1 MKNLFPILFVEI
13 NNLEYIFAAG
23 DKDENNHFKLIY
35 KKIVPNLGINN
46 SKILDFDLTH
56 NTIKEN
62 IYLIEQKLKFTF
74 KDVVLILNAFQCSFI
89 NLTGYKKLNGSQIS
103 KENITYIL
111 NSLKSTID
119 DFEIQKKIIHIFNSK
134 YCLDNE
140 KIENLPIGLYGDFYS
155 HELSFCLINN
165 NDYKNLNNIFNK
177 CNLKIKKILLKSF
190 VEGTYLASKNKDL
203 DTFFKIEISENRS
216 QLFYFENYALKFAQ
230 NFNFGSNL
238 ILSDITKVT
247 SLKKDAVHK
256 ILSNNILTQKTLDQD
271 FVEKELFDNKNYRKI
286 KKKLIFEIAAAR
298 IQELSELFL
307 LKNINLVSFNKKKTM
322 IILKIND
329 KSNMKCFEEC
339 YKLFFSKDNYFE
351 VKFIENIEI
360 ESLLNNADQLV
371 HFGWKKEAIPVIHAK
386 KSLLAKFFDTL
397 FN

>member
-23 DKDENNHFKLIY
+23 DKNENNHFKLIF

-74 KDVVLILNAFQCSFI
+74 KDVVLILNTFQCSFI

>member
-74 KDVVLILNAFQCSFI
+74 KDVVLILNTFQCSFI

>member
-1 MKNLFPILFVEI
+1 MQNLFPILFVEI
-13 NNLEYIFAAG
+13 NNLEYIFAVG

-74 KDVVLILNAFQCSFI
+74 KDVVLILNTFQCSFI

-203 DTFFKIEISENRS
+203 DSFFKIEISENRS

-238 ILSDITKVT
+238 IFNDITKVT
-247 SLKKDAVHK
+247 SLKNDVVHK
-256 ILSNNILTQKTLDQD
+256 ILSNNILTHKTLDQD
-271 FVEKELFDNKNYRKI
+271 FVEKEFFDNENYRKV

>member
-74 KDVVLILNAFQCSFI
+74 KDVVLILNTFQCSFI

-386 KSLLAKFFDTL
+386 KSLLAKFFEAL

>member
-1 MKNLFPILFVEI
+1 MQNLFPILFVEI
-13 NNLEYIFAAG
+13 NNLEYIFAVG

-74 KDVVLILNAFQCSFI
+74 KDVVLILNTFQCSFI

-190 VEGTYLASKNKDL
+190 VEGTYLTSKNKDL
-203 DTFFKIEISENRS
+203 DTFFKIEISENSS

-238 ILSDITKVT
+238 IFNDITKVT
-247 SLKKDAVHK
+247 SLKNDVVHK
-256 ILSNNILTQKTLDQD
+256 ILSNNILTHKTLDQD
-271 FVEKELFDNKNYRKI
+271 FVEKEFFDNENYRKV

-298 IQELSELFL
+298 IQEFSELFL
-307 LKNINLVSFNKKKTM
+307 LKNINLVSFNKKKTT

-360 ESLLNNADQLV
+360 ENLLNNADQLV

-386 KSLLAKFFDTL
+386 KSLLAKFFEAL

>member
-13 NNLEYIFAAG
+13 NNLEYIFAVG
-23 DKDENNHFKLIY
+23 DKNENNHFKLIY

-74 KDVVLILNAFQCSFI
+74 KDVVLILNTFQCSFI

>member
-74 KDVVLILNAFQCSFI
+74 KDVVLILNTFQCSFI

-119 DFEIQKKIIHIFNSK
+119 DFETQKKIIHIFNSK

-271 FVEKELFDNKNYRKI
+271 FVEKELFDNENYRKI

-307 LKNINLVSFNKKKTM
+307 LKNINLVNFNKKKTM

>member
-74 KDVVLILNAFQCSFI
+74 KDVVLILNTFQCSFI

-271 FVEKELFDNKNYRKI
+271 FVEKELFDNENYRKI

>member
-74 KDVVLILNAFQCSFI
+74 KDVVLILNTFQCSFI

-119 DFEIQKKIIHIFNSK
+119 DFETQKKIIHIFNSK

>member
-74 KDVVLILNAFQCSFI
+74 KDVVLILNTFQCSFI

-119 DFEIQKKIIHIFNSK
+119 DLEIQKKIIHIFNSK

>member
-119 DFEIQKKIIHIFNSK
+119 DFETQKKIIHIFNSK